1 MLMLIGWT
9 TTTTV
14 VVVGTGGGMLRLVT
28 PFIHHSSAGQSD
40 SCRMLMLSMR
50 ATDHASSV
58 KLFLFGRSFL
68 ANSESLMIIGQSLR
82 APLGF
87 SDLQKT

>member
-1 MLMLIGWT
+1 MLASVRAILEAPLL
-9 TTTTV
+9 V
-14 VVVGTGGGMLRLVT
+14 RLRMMVT

-68 ANSESLMIIGQSLR
+68 ANSESLMIIGQSRLR

>member
-1 MLMLIGWT
+1 MLIGWT
-9 TTTTV
+9 TTV
-14 VVVGTGGGMLRLVT
+14 VVMVGTGGGMLRLVT

-58 KLFLFGRSFL
+58 KLFLFGRSFFL
-68 ANSESLMIIGQSLR
+68 ANSESLMIIGQSRLR